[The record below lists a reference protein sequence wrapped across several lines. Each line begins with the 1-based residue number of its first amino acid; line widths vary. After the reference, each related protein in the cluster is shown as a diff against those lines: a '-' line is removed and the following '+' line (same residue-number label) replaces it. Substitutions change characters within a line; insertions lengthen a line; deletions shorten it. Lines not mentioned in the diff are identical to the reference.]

1 ASPPRLARAAWQ
13 SLSFTNICSDFE
25 LGRSTNSLNSDE
37 SLTSEIASIHTPYSS
52 APSGPFTLYDDSLGA
67 GTYVIDTYLAGNRSA
82 IPTIKSILPQALLA
96 CRSRHLSH
104 FSDRLWSG
112 LVSSVTV
119 ARKPLKFH
127 RPFIE
132 NGGSSRSRRFFASVP
147 GAFTFSVGQCAFDEP
162 ADFQNGR

>member
-67 GTYVIDTYLAGNRSA
+67 GTYVIDTYLAGNGVGDPNYQINFA
-82 IPTIKSILPQALLA
+82 AGT
-96 CRSRHLSH
+96 
-104 FSDRLWSG
+104 
-112 LVSSVTV
+112 
-119 ARKPLKFH
+119 
-127 RPFIE
+127 
-132 NGGSSRSRRFFASVP
+132 ASVP
-147 GAFTFSVGQCAFDEP
+147 EP
-162 ADFQNGR
+162 ASLALLGSALVGFGVVRHRRKKAS